1 MKNIGVICGG
11 YSSEYDI
18 SIKSASTILENL
30 PEAYNGIKIILS
42 PSGWHVE
49 MNNSRG
55 VFNLNTGN
63 IEFPNQTPLSL
74 DGAIVYIHGNP
85 GENGKVQ
92 ALLDML
98 DIPYVNANVLSSAL
112 SFDKWYCNQFLKSF
126 DFPVAKA
133 MVLRK
138 GDSINEQELIEALG
152 LPLFVKPT
160 DSQLAIAADGVIVSP
175 TTIVRV
181 LDETTVAPKS
191 TENTT
196 AAIEATTS
204 SAVETSTSAVAAA
217 KKPVAKTPTAAP
229 STTQV
234 VTSTTHAHTLTA
246 AQAAAAASGW
256 PRAYDPAA
264 PIDFSGIGG
273 VTAEQAARATALI
286 QATQRD
292 LPKYAQ
298 VSAAMADGYTTIGDG
313 GTGFEHYVKWTLLND
328 GRVLVSH
335 IERALGRTAQNAIP
349 ETRMRDKF
357 RSCARRVL
365 RDEAVEPLLA
375 VIDGFEAAPNV
386 APLMSLLMPSTEH

>member
-49 MNNSRG
+49 MNNSTG
-55 VFNLNTGN
+55 IFNLNTGN

-160 DSQLAIAADGVIVSP
+160 DSGSSYGISKVKQIQDLPQAIDSAFKEGDTIVLESFLDGIEVTCGVYRTKNGLCALPLTEIVSENEFFDFEAKYQGKSNEITPARISSEQTLAIQELAKHIYK
-175 TTIVRV
+175 V
-181 LDETTVAPKS
+181 LNLKSIARIDFMLVGETPYIIEV
-191 TENTT
+191 NTT
-196 AAIEATTS
+196 PGFSSESIVPKMLQEAGIS
-204 SAVETSTSAVAAA
+204 ISAFWESILETE
-217 KKPVAKTPTAAP
+217 
-229 STTQV
+229 
-234 VTSTTHAHTLTA
+234 LL
-246 AQAAAAASGW
+246 
-256 PRAYDPAA
+256 PRKR
-264 PIDFSGIGG
+264 I
-273 VTAEQAARATALI
+273 
-286 QATQRD
+286 
-292 LPKYAQ
+292 
-298 VSAAMADGYTTIGDG
+298 
-313 GTGFEHYVKWTLLND
+313 
-328 GRVLVSH
+328 
-335 IERALGRTAQNAIP
+335 
-349 ETRMRDKF
+349 
-357 RSCARRVL
+357 
-365 RDEAVEPLLA
+365 
-375 VIDGFEAAPNV
+375 
-386 APLMSLLMPSTEH
+386 

>member
-63 IEFPNQTPLSL
+63 IEFPNQSSLSL

-160 DSQLAIAADGVIVSP
+160 DSGSSYGISKVKQIQDLPQAIDSAFKEGDTIVLESFLDGIEVTCGVYRTKNGLCALPLTEIVSENEFFDFEAKYQGKSNEITPARISSEQTLAIQEQAKQIYH
-175 TTIVRV
+175 V
-181 LDETTVAPKS
+181 LNLKSIARIDFMLVGETPYIIEV
-191 TENTT
+191 NTT
-196 AAIEATTS
+196 PGFSSESIVPKMLQEAGIS
-204 SAVETSTSAVAAA
+204 IRAFWESILETE
-217 KKPVAKTPTAAP
+217 
-229 STTQV
+229 
-234 VTSTTHAHTLTA
+234 LL
-246 AQAAAAASGW
+246 
-256 PRAYDPAA
+256 PRKR
-264 PIDFSGIGG
+264 I
-273 VTAEQAARATALI
+273 
-286 QATQRD
+286 
-292 LPKYAQ
+292 
-298 VSAAMADGYTTIGDG
+298 
-313 GTGFEHYVKWTLLND
+313 
-328 GRVLVSH
+328 
-335 IERALGRTAQNAIP
+335 
-349 ETRMRDKF
+349 
-357 RSCARRVL
+357 
-365 RDEAVEPLLA
+365 
-375 VIDGFEAAPNV
+375 
-386 APLMSLLMPSTEH
+386 

>member
-49 MNNSRG
+49 MNNSKG
-55 VFNLNTGN
+55 IFNLNTGN

-160 DSQLAIAADGVIVSP
+160 DSGSSYGISKVKQIQDLPQAIDSAFKEGDTIVLESFLDGIEVTCGVYRTKNGLCALPLTEIVSENEFFDFEAKYQGKSNEITPARISSEQTLAIQELAKHIYN
-175 TTIVRV
+175 V
-181 LDETTVAPKS
+181 LNLKS
-191 TENTT
+191 I
-196 AAIEATTS
+196 A
-204 SAVETSTSAVAAA
+204 
-217 KKPVAKTPTAAP
+217 
-229 STTQV
+229 
-234 VTSTTHAHTLTA
+234 
-246 AQAAAAASGW
+246 
-256 PRAYDPAA
+256 R
-264 PIDFSGIGG
+264 IDF
-273 VTAEQAARATALI
+273 
-286 QATQRD
+286 
-292 LPKYAQ
+292 
-298 VSAAMADGYTTIGDG
+298 M
-313 GTGFEHYVKWTLLND
+313 
-328 GRVLVSH
+328 LV
-335 IERALGRTAQNAIP
+335 G
-349 ETRMRDKF
+349 ET
-357 RSCARRVL
+357 
-365 RDEAVEPLLA
+365 PY
-375 VIDGFEAAPNV
+375 II
-386 APLMSLLMPSTEH
+386 